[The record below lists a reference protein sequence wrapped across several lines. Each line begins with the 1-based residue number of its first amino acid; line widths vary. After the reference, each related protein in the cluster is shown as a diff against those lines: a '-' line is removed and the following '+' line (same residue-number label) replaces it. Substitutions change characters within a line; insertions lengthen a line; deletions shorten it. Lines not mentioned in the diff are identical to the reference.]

1 MSVLYGCLLAAL
13 LFLLKW
19 LQLRFWVVDH
29 SIEVYVGTVALLF
42 MGLGI
47 WLARSLITPKV
58 HTVVVEK
65 TISVDPNFEVNH
77 AEIER
82 LSITPRELE
91 VLKHMAEGLSN
102 QEIADRMFVS
112 ISTIKTHSKNLF
124 DKMQVSR
131 RTQAIEQA
139 RRSRIIA

>member
-1 MSVLYGCLLAAL
+1 MSVSYGCLLAAL

-19 LQLRFWVVDH
+19 PQLRFWVVDH

-82 LSITPRELE
+82 
-91 VLKHMAEGLSN
+91 
-102 QEIADRMFVS
+102 
-112 ISTIKTHSKNLF
+112 
-124 DKMQVSR
+124 
-131 RTQAIEQA
+131 
-139 RRSRIIA
+139 